1 MQQKIIVFLRH
12 SGNFD
17 TDVWTANLALRAL
30 LIELMKNFTSFF
42 PISLQSFLNALD
54 SWSPGELE
62 SAALPHQNRN
72 EWSAAENEA
81 IGER

>member
-1 MQQKIIVFLRH
+1 MQQKIIVFL

-17 TDVWTANLALRAL
+17 THVWTANLALRAL
-30 LIELMKNFTSFF
+30 LIELMKNFSSFF
-42 PISLQSFLNALD
+42 FSISLQSLLNALD
-54 SWSPGELE
+54 SCSPGELE

-72 EWSAAENEA
+72 EWSAAEKEA